1 MTYEIHIDH
10 LRLHAF
16 HGVLPQERT
25 VGADFFVTLRLLVDA
40 DESTFTQDDLC
51 GTISYADIA
60 AAVRNEM
67 QTPSLLLEHA
77 AHRITSR
84 LLTDFPRLL
93 TVEILL
99 EKQNP
104 PIGLQAE
111 GIGVKLSLTRQ

>member
-1 MTYEIHIDH
+1 MTYEIHIDR
-10 LRLHAF
+10 LCLHAH

-25 VGADFFVTLRLLVDA
+25 VGADFFVSLRLLVEA
-40 DESTFTQDDLC
+40 DDCAFLQDDIR
-51 GTISYADIA
+51 GTVNYADII

-77 AHRITSR
+77 AHRIASR

-104 PIGLQAE
+104 PIGLQTE